1 MLAGFGAFFTALTYA
16 VSGYEMRKT
25 GVKMTSEHFNSAGR
39 NVGHRRRSASLSVVR
54 RLANVVRR
62 VPAD

>member
-1 MLAGFGAFFTALTYA
+1 MRGLRGLDGRVAAEHTHLCPQAALGLA
-16 VSGYEMRKT
+16 
-25 GVKMTSEHFNSAGR
+25 HSAGR